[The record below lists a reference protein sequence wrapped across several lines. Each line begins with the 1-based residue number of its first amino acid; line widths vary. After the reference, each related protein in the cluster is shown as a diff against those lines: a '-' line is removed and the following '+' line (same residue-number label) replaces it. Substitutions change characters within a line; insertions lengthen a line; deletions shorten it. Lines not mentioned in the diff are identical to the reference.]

1 MKMLAPIALLAV
13 AAQSPAPA
21 IHLSQLGFLPGEPKR
36 AIVATS
42 GDAPL
47 DWRVVDAA
55 GKVVASGR
63 TQPGGADEASGD
75 RVQIVDFSTLA
86 APGEYR
92 LAIAGA
98 ESRPFAIRPGLY
110 GPLAKGALNFFYQ
123 QRAGVPIEARYAGG
137 DRWARPAGH
146 PREVATCF
154 KGKDPRGTDW
164 PGCAYTVDVTGGW
177 YDAGDHGKYVV
188 NGGIAVWTLL
198 NLHEVTGAFPDK
210 SAALPEAGNGA
221 SDLLDEARYELE
233 FLLKMQVPEGTRTP
247 LPVGHQR
254 GGGAMT
260 LTTVDAGGM
269 AYHKIAD
276 ANWTP
281 LPTRPADDR
290 EARLLYP
297 PSTAATLN
305 LAAVAAQGARIWA
318 KIDPAFAA
326 KYLEAAKRAF
336 AAAERNPEVYAA
348 TAFTGSG
355 GYGDGDVS
363 DEFFWAAAELF
374 ATIGDPAYRIALTRS
389 PHWNDAPEREPSWGG
404 TATLGTITLAT
415 LSGIDPAIG
424 NHERARITALADRFL
439 AERDKAGYRLP
450 FGGARYPWG
459 SNGAILNRGM
469 VLGAAHKITGDPK
482 YRAAM
487 IDAADYVL
495 GRNPIDQSYVAG
507 FGWRPLAN
515 PHHRFWAPSLDP
527 SLPGPPPGTLSG
539 GSNNT
544 AFADPVARQ
553 SEGKCPAQ
561 RCYADDVR
569 AFAWNEVAV
578 NWNAPLVWVAA
589 YLDRPAAQ

>member
-1 MKMLAPIALLAV
+1 MIPFASIALLAV
-13 AAQSPAPA
+13 AAQSPPPA
-21 IHLSQLGFLPGEPKR
+21 IHLNQIGFLPDGPKR
-36 AIVATS
+36 AIVATNS
-42 GDAPL
+42 DAPL
-47 DWRVVDAA
+47 DWRVVDTA

-63 TQPGGADEASGD
+63 TQPGGTDEASGD
-75 RVQIVDFSTLA
+75 RVQIVDLSTLA

-98 ESRPFAIRPGLY
+98 ESRSFAIRPGLH

-154 KGKDPRGTDW
+154 KGRDPRGTDW
-164 PGCAYTVDVTGGW
+164 PGCADPVDVTGGW

-210 SAALPEAGNGA
+210 SAALPEAGNGV

-247 LPVGHQR
+247 LPIGHQR
-254 GGGAMT
+254 GGGAMN
-260 LTTVDAGGM
+260 LTMVDAGGM
-269 AYHKIAD
+269 AHHKIAD
-276 ANWTP
+276 ANWTR

-326 KYLEAAKRAF
+326 KCLDAAKRAF

-355 GYGDGDVS
+355 SYGDGDVS
-363 DEFFWAAAELF
+363 DELFWAAAELF
-374 ATIGDPAYRIALTRS
+374 ATTGDPAYRTALTRS
-389 PHWNDAPEREPSWGG
+389 PHWNDTPDRERSPRRCPASTRQSALTSGRASPRSPTASSP
-404 TATLGTITLAT
+404 TATGR
-415 LSGIDPAIG
+415 AIACPMAA
-424 NHERARITALADRFL
+424 RAIRGDRTARSST
-439 AERDKAGYRLP
+439 AG
-450 FGGARYPWG
+450 WC
-459 SNGAILNRGM
+459 
-469 VLGAAHKITGDPK
+469 
-482 YRAAM
+482 
-487 IDAADYVL
+487 
-495 GRNPIDQSYVAG
+495 
-507 FGWRPLAN
+507 
-515 PHHRFWAPSLDP
+515 WAP
-527 SLPGPPPGTLSG
+527 
-539 GSNNT
+539 
-544 AFADPVARQ
+544 RI
-553 SEGKCPAQ
+553 
-561 RCYADDVR
+561 R
-569 AFAWNEVAV
+569 
-578 NWNAPLVWVAA
+578 
-589 YLDRPAAQ
+589 

>member
-1 MKMLAPIALLAV
+1 MTLFASVALLAV
-13 AAQSPAPA
+13 AAQTPPPA
-21 IHLSQLGFLPGEPKR
+21 IHLNQIGFLPDGPKR
-36 AIVATS
+36 AIVATNT
-42 GDAPL
+42 DAPL
-47 DWRVVDAA
+47 DWRVIDAA

-75 RVQIVDFSTLA
+75 RVQIVDFSILDR
-86 APGEYR
+86 PGAYR

-98 ESRPFAIRPGLY
+98 ESRPFTIRAGLY

-146 PREVATCF
+146 PREVADCF

-164 PGCAYTVDVTGGW
+164 PGCAYTIDVTGGW

-188 NGGIAVWTLL
+188 NGGISVWTLL

-210 SAALPEAGNGA
+210 SAALPEAGNGV

-233 FLLKMQVPEGTRTP
+233 FLLKMQVPEGTRTL

-260 LTTVDAGGM
+260 LTMVDAGGM
-269 AYHKIAD
+269 AHHKIAD
-276 ANWTP
+276 ANWTH
-281 LPTRPADDR
+281 LPMRPADDR

-318 KIDPAFAA
+318 RIDPAFAA
-326 KYLEAAKRAF
+326 KCLEAAKRAF
-336 AAAERNPEVYAA
+336 AAAERNLEIYAA

-355 GYGDGDVS
+355 GYGDGNVA

-374 ATIGDPAYRIALTRS
+374 ATTGDPAYRVIFTRS
-389 PHWNDAPEREPSWGG
+389 PHWNDTPDREPSWGG

-415 LSGIDPAIG
+415 LPGIDQAIT
-424 NHERARITALADRFL
+424 NHERAQLTALADRFL
-439 AERDKAGYRLP
+439 AERDRAGYRLP
-450 FGGARYPWG
+450 YGGTRYPWG
-459 SNGAILNRGM
+459 SNGAILNRAM
-469 VLGAAHKITGDPK
+469 VLGAAHKLTGDAR
-482 YRAAM
+482 YRAGM

-507 FGWRPLAN
+507 FGWKPLTD
-515 PHHRFWAPSLDP
+515 PHHRFWAPSLDA

-539 GSNNT
+539 GANNT
-544 AFADPVARQ
+544 AWADPVAKR
-553 SEGKCPAQ
+553 SEGKCAAQ
-561 RCYADDVR
+561 RCYADDVN

-589 YLDRPAAQ
+589 YLDRPAPQ